1 MVAAFKAQSRLQ
13 LSESAVQLEYST
25 LTTAPYPAL
34 RPRNCADAGQ
44 YDPDFDRNQPRAQAC
59 FFGRVPSRPSSNSEL
74 WRVANT
80 GRSNVR
86 SSYLPQG
93 NSDPGPGAYSPM
105 VHGRGRPAEMA
116 VQASQWGGHA
126 RPRTTA
132 AAAHWPPAVP
142 PKPRVTSK
150 EHRRRTLGDGTT
162 MMLPFPGMGPPP
174 PVFLKREQTLMKR
187 MPDLLASRDYAEST
201 TDMVTRERGGRLN
214 TWNAEDGP
222 PSKLPG
228 GIHLRFKY
236 APPSACWFLPTD
248 NTKD

>member
-1 MVAAFKAQSRLQ
+1 
-13 LSESAVQLEYST
+13 
-25 LTTAPYPAL
+25 
-34 RPRNCADAGQ
+34 
-44 YDPDFDRNQPRAQAC
+44 
-59 FFGRVPSRPSSNSEL
+59 
-74 WRVANT
+74 
-80 GRSNVR
+80 
-86 SSYLPQG
+86 
-93 NSDPGPGAYSPM
+93 
-105 VHGRGRPAEMA
+105 
-116 VQASQWGGHA
+116 
-126 RPRTTA
+126 
-132 AAAHWPPAVP
+132 
-142 PKPRVTSK
+142 
-150 EHRRRTLGDGTT
+150 

-187 MPDLLASRDYAEST
+187 MPDLLASRDYAENT